1 MIKDY
6 CRSLPW
12 RILRSIFNLF
22 NLFSLNRK
30 VTMFTLLKINLRR
43 TIAVLASVILFFG
56 VTFISHQDAIAAEA
70 ITSDVTNLN
79 TTDVVSDAEYEAD
92 KVSRQRE
99 QAMRS
104 KMATPDQDNEGIVD
118 KLNLDETLPRS
129 TKKFGEQIT
138 GDEPIN
144 NETRP

>member
-1 MIKDY
+1 M
-6 CRSLPW
+6 
-12 RILRSIFNLF
+12 
-22 NLFSLNRK
+22 FS
-30 VTMFTLLKINLRR
+30 LLKINLRR
-43 TIAVLASVILFFG
+43 TITVLASVILFFSVFLG
-56 VTFISHQDAIAAEA
+56 TSNAIAAEA

-79 TTDVVSDAEYEAD
+79 NTDVVDDAEYESA

-104 KMATPDQDNEGIVD
+104 EMATPDQENEGIVD
-118 KLNLDETLPRS
+118 KLNLDEALPRS
-129 TKKFGEQIT
+129 TKKFGEQLK

>member
-1 MIKDY
+1 MI
-6 CRSLPW
+6 S
-12 RILRSIFNLF
+12 
-22 NLFSLNRK
+22 
-30 VTMFTLLKINLRR
+30 LLKINLHR
-43 TIAVLASVILFFG
+43 TLTVFVSVVLFFSVAFLG
-56 VTFISHQDAIAAEA
+56 NFDAVAAEA

-79 TTDVVSDAEYEAD
+79 TTDVVSDAEYETA

-104 KMATPDQDNEGIVD
+104 EMATPDQENEGIVD
-118 KLNLDETLPRS
+118 KLNLDEALPRS
-129 TKKFGEQIT
+129 TKKFGEQLQ

>member
-1 MIKDY
+1 M
-6 CRSLPW
+6 
-12 RILRSIFNLF
+12 
-22 NLFSLNRK
+22 FSL
-30 VTMFTLLKINLRR
+30 FKINLRR
-43 TIAVLASVILFFG
+43 TITFLASVVLFFS
-56 VTFISHQDAIAAEA
+56 VFVSSNDAIAAEA

-79 TTDVVSDAEYEAD
+79 TTDVVSDAEYETA

-104 KMATPDQDNEGIVD
+104 EMATPDQENEGIVD
-118 KLNLDETLPRS
+118 KLNLDEALPRS
-129 TKKFGEQIT
+129 TKKFGEQLQ

>member
-1 MIKDY
+1 M
-6 CRSLPW
+6 
-12 RILRSIFNLF
+12 
-22 NLFSLNRK
+22 FSL
-30 VTMFTLLKINLRR
+30 FKINLRR
-43 TIAVLASVILFFG
+43 TLTVLASVILFFNVIL
-56 VTFISHQDAIAAEA
+56 VTSNAIAAEA

-79 TTDVVSDAEYEAD
+79 NTDVISDAEYEAD

-104 KMATPDQDNEGIVD
+104 EMATPDKDKEGIVD
-118 KLNLDETLPRS
+118 KLNLDEALPRS
-129 TKKFGEQIT
+129 TKKFAEQIT

>member
-1 MIKDY
+1 M
-6 CRSLPW
+6 
-12 RILRSIFNLF
+12 
-22 NLFSLNRK
+22 FSL
-30 VTMFTLLKINLRR
+30 FKIGLRR
-43 TIAVLASVILFFG
+43 TVTIFFVSIALLFG
-56 VTFISHQDAIAAEA
+56 VFVGNNAAMAAEA

-79 TTDVVSDAEYEAD
+79 SVDAVSDAEYQAD
-92 KVSRQRE
+92 KASRQQK

-104 KMATPDQDNEGIVD
+104 RMADPDRDNEGIVE
-118 KLNLDETLPRS
+118 KLNLDEALPRS

>member
-1 MIKDY
+1 M
-6 CRSLPW
+6 
-12 RILRSIFNLF
+12 
-22 NLFSLNRK
+22 FSL
-30 VTMFTLLKINLRR
+30 FKINLRR
-43 TIAVLASVILFFG
+43 TLTVLASVILFFN
-56 VTFISHQDAIAAEA
+56 VVIANSHAIAAEA

-104 KMATPDQDNEGIVD
+104 EMATPDKDKEGIVD
-118 KLNLDETLPRS
+118 KLNLDEALPRS
-129 TKKFGEQIT
+129 TKKFAEQIT

>member
-1 MIKDY
+1 
-6 CRSLPW
+6 
-12 RILRSIFNLF
+12 
-22 NLFSLNRK
+22 
-30 VTMFTLLKINLRR
+30 MFTLLKINLRR

-56 VTFISHQDAIAAEA
+56 VTFIGHQDAIAAEA

-79 TTDVVSDAEYEAD
+79 TVDVVSDAEYEAD

-118 KLNLDETLPRS
+118 KLNLDEALPRS
-129 TKKFGEQIT
+129 TKKFGEQIK
-138 GDEPIN
+138 GDELIN

>member
-1 MIKDY
+1 MF
-6 CRSLPW
+6 
-12 RILRSIFNLF
+12 SIFN
-22 NLFSLNRK
+22 
-30 VTMFTLLKINLRR
+30 INLRR
-43 TIAVLASVILFFG
+43 IGLFLASIAFG
-56 VTFISHQDAIAAEA
+56 LSIAFISHTSAIAAEA

-79 TTDVVSDAEYEAD
+79 TVDVVDDAEYEAE
-92 KVSRQRE
+92 KVDRQRE

-104 KMATPDQDNEGIVD
+104 KMATPNQDKEGIVD
-118 KLNLDETLPRS
+118 KLNLDEALPRS

>member
-1 MIKDY
+1 M
-6 CRSLPW
+6 
-12 RILRSIFNLF
+12 
-22 NLFSLNRK
+22 FSL
-30 VTMFTLLKINLRR
+30 FKINLRR
-43 TIAVLASVILFFG
+43 TITVFASVILFFSVVFG
-56 VTFISHQDAIAAEA
+56 TSDAIAAEA

-104 KMATPDQDNEGIVD
+104 QMATPDQENEGIVD
-118 KLNLDETLPRS
+118 KLNLDEALPRS
-129 TKKFGEQIT
+129 TKKFGEQLQ

>member
-1 MIKDY
+1 M
-6 CRSLPW
+6 
-12 RILRSIFNLF
+12 
-22 NLFSLNRK
+22 FSL
-30 VTMFTLLKINLRR
+30 FKINLRR
-43 TIAVLASVILFFG
+43 LFTVIASFVLFFSM
-56 VTFISHQDAIAAEA
+56 TFLGNSNAIAAEA

-79 TTDVVSDAEYEAD
+79 TTDVTSDAEYEAD

-104 KMATPDQDNEGIVD
+104 KMATPDQENEGIVD
-118 KLNLDETLPRS
+118 KLNLDEALPRS
-129 TKKFGEQIT
+129 TKKFGEQIK

>member
-1 MIKDY
+1 MT
-6 CRSLPW
+6 SL
-12 RILRSIFNLF
+12 F
-22 NLFSLNRK
+22 
-30 VTMFTLLKINLRR
+30 KINLRR
-43 TIAVLASVILFFG
+43 TITVLASVILFFG
-56 VTFISHQDAIAAEA
+56 ATFLGHNNAIAAEA

-92 KVSRQRE
+92 KVNRQRE

-118 KLNLDETLPRS
+118 KLNLDEALPRS
-129 TKKFGEQIT
+129 TKKFGEQIE

>member
-1 MIKDY
+1 M
-6 CRSLPW
+6 
-12 RILRSIFNLF
+12 
-22 NLFSLNRK
+22 FSL
-30 VTMFTLLKINLRR
+30 FKINLRR
-43 TIAVLASVILFFG
+43 TITVFASVILFFSVVFG
-56 VTFISHQDAIAAEA
+56 TSNAMSSTSSAIAAEA

-104 KMATPDQDNEGIVD
+104 QMATPDQENEGIVD
-118 KLNLDETLPRS
+118 KLNLDEALPRS
-129 TKKFGEQIT
+129 TKKFGEQLQ

>member
-1 MIKDY
+1 M
-6 CRSLPW
+6 
-12 RILRSIFNLF
+12 
-22 NLFSLNRK
+22 FS
-30 VTMFTLLKINLRR
+30 LLKINLRR
-43 TIAVLASVILFFG
+43 TITVLASVILFFSM
-56 VTFISHQDAIAAEA
+56 TFLGHNAIAAEA

-79 TTDVVSDAEYEAD
+79 TVDVVDDAEYEARKID
-92 KVSRQRE
+92 RQRE

-104 KMATPDQDNEGIVD
+104 EMATPDQDDESIVD
-118 KLNLDETLPRS
+118 KLNLDEALPRS